1 MVVKIMKKNNTPLTF
16 NTLRKGKAPE
26 VRMVDVSASA
36 PKSLNL
42 FPKKTRTRGREGRRG
57 RLHVHG
63 DRQGLARLHGHGN

>member
-42 FPKKTRTRGREGRRG
+42 FPKKTIDFKE
-57 RLHVHG
+57 LKH
-63 DRQGLARLHGHGN
+63 N